1 MYTLRFT
8 RPLLGLVTDP
18 DEPLPAEVA
27 PTTRLGD
34 WYVVPLEATGRD
46 LLLCTSERSRLSV
59 VLPASD
65 FEELPE
71 NLAIALVGVLH
82 RLGLPK
88 AVIAREIDAM
98 TSGDVGVARDR
109 ALLTAMRTIGSR
121 ARTFIESAEDGIDV
135 AALYEHL
142 AQHPTR
148 GAGGQTAAVVATA
161 LLMAPPAPSRPT
173 PRARKTA
180 AKVAAK
186 KGASAPARTTPKRV
200 AKTAAKTA
208 AKAPAKRAQKK
219 R

>member
-8 RPLLGLVTDP
+8 RPLLALVTDP
-18 DEPLPAEVA
+18 KEPLPSEVA

-34 WYVVPLEATGRD
+34 WYVVQFEAAGRD

-71 NLAIALVGVLH
+71 NLAIALVGILH

-88 AVIAREIDAM
+88 PVIAREIDAM
-98 TSGDVGVARDR
+98 TSGDVGQARDR
-109 ALLTAMRTIGSR
+109 TLLTAMRAIGAR
-121 ARTFIESAEDGIDV
+121 ARVFIEEAADGIDV

-142 AQHPTR
+142 AQHPMR
-148 GAGGQTAAVVATA
+148 GAAGQTAVALATA
-161 LLMAPPAPSRPT
+161 LLMAAPAPTRQA

-180 AKVAAK
+180 AKGAAKQGVSAAAK
-186 KGASAPARTTPKRV
+186 KAPTKAPT
-200 AKTAAKTA
+200 
-208 AKAPAKRAQKK
+208 KAPAKTSARRARKK